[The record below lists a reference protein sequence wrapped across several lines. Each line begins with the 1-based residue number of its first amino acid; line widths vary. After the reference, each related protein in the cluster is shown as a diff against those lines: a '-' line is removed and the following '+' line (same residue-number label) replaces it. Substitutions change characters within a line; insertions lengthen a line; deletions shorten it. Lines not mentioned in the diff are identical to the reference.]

1 MKQYMVDFTLPN
13 ELNDDFVNQIPTQR
27 AKVNRFFVEGKLL
40 SYVLALENGKL
51 WAVFQADDESELLD
65 LVYELP
71 LTSQMRLCYHELTF
85 YNAAH
90 SYAPVFSMN

>member
-1 MKQYMVDFTLPN
+1 MVDFTLPN
-13 ELNDDFVNQIPTQR
+13 ELNDDFVEQIPSQR

-40 SYVLALENGKL
+40 SYVLALETGKL
-51 WAVFQADDESELLD
+51 WAVFQAEDESDLLSM
-65 LVYELP
+65 VYELP
-71 LTSQMRLCYHELTF
+71 LTEQMRLRYYELTF